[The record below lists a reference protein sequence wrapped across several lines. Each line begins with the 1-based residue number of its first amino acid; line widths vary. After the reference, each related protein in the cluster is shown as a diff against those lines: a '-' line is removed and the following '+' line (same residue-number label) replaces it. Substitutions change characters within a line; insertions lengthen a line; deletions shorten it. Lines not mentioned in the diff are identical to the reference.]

1 MGAVLPVTSVFLSVT
16 KSADKQYL
24 KWNIAGIEDG
34 KISIERSL
42 NGIQFNTINEQKFV
56 AGSGYMDAENIVSN
70 KLYYRLEIIDGNG
83 KITYTHTVVIT

>member
-1 MGAVLPVTSVFLSVT
+1 MGAVLPVTSAFLSVT

-42 NGIQFNTINEQKFV
+42 NGI
-56 AGSGYMDAENIVSN
+56 
-70 KLYYRLEIIDGNG
+70 
-83 KITYTHTVVIT
+83 